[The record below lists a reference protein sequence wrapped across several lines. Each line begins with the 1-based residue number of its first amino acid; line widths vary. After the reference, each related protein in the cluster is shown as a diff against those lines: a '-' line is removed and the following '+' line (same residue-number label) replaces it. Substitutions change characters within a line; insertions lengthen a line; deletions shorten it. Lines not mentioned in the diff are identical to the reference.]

1 MSSRTVFLCRL
12 IGLYCLLCAL
22 SMMIRKQS
30 IVETVTALVHNA
42 PLMFFIGIITL
53 VAGLAMVLGHNIWSG
68 GSSAVIVTIVGWITL
83 LKGLLVLLLPPE
95 MEADFLLKGL
105 HYERL
110 FYVYSSISLVI
121 GIYLTY
127 RGFTSSS
134 HS

>member
-1 MSSRTVFLCRL
+1 MLPRTIFLCRL

-30 IVETVTALVHNA
+30 IVATVTTLVHDA
-42 PLMFFIGIITL
+42 PLMFFIGVITL
-53 VAGLAMVLGHNIWSG
+53 VAGLAMILAHNIWSG
-68 GSSAVIVTIVGWITL
+68 GAPAVIVTLVGWTTL
-83 LKGLLVLLLPPE
+83 AKGLLFLLLPPE
-95 MEADFLLKGL
+95 MEADFFLKGL

>member
-1 MSSRTVFLCRL
+1 MLPRTVFLGRL

-30 IVETVTALVHNA
+30 IVETVTALVHDA
-42 PLMFFIGIITL
+42 PLMFIVGIITL
-53 VAGLAMVLGHNIWSG
+53 VAGLAMVLAHNTWSG
-68 GSSAVIVTIVGWITL
+68 GPLAVVVTLVGWITL
-83 LKGLLVLLLPPE
+83 VKGLLFLLLPAE
-95 MEADFLLKGL
+95 MEADFFLKGL

-127 RGFTSSS
+127 RGFTSSW